1 MTVPRISRVSVF
13 VLGLMVLFV
22 ATVVTIALSLNA
34 ARRADKLRESEAQA
48 QRFVNGAEAAINR
61 SLLGV
66 DVLLASVDTLLDLSH
81 LKRSE
86 IDPERVERLIQ
97 NAMRQNLL
105 ISRLALIDP
114 QGNQIASSDLQP
126 PHNAMALP
134 GDFLNTVLNQTAAS
148 LVISAPTVS
157 FQSSELVLF
166 MGRYISLA
174 DGSRVLCV
182 AEVPIPQLTA
192 VLVQGADIEGMQAT
206 MERGDGELL
215 IATPN
220 PGKYRNTLLTPALN
234 QISSEALAHDALAR
248 LSQEPAIVVVRKTLY
263 RDIFISV
270 SIPID
275 SALQDWQREAQVVHA
290 SAIAMVLLILASAAL
305 ALWYLRRLARAQDSI
320 GRAKAALD
328 QALESMV
335 SGFVLLDAHNRVLN
349 WNRRFEQLHPWLE
362 GHVTEQMPFSVL
374 LERTAE
380 YLLTESS
387 PLQRRQWVAHRLV
400 LLDEVHEARQVTV
413 PDGTILEITE
423 RSTPDGGIVIVYQ
436 DVTRL
441 RRAIAEVELLAFY
454 DPLTGLPN
462 RRLLND
468 RLQQCIHASV
478 RSARHGAL
486 LFLDLDH
493 FKTLNDTA
501 GHEMGDRLLQQVA
514 QRLKTC
520 VREED
525 TVARLGGDEF
535 VVMLQNLSSDPME
548 AANKAQTVGESIL
561 SHLNKPYQLLQSE
574 YTSTCSIGAT
584 LFGTLHQDASE
595 LLKEADIA
603 MYQVKNAGRNGLC
616 FFDPGML
623 AAITARA
630 DMERDLRNAL
640 VTQQLLLYY
649 QVQTGEHG
657 RPIGAE
663 ALLRWQHPNL
673 GLVLPGQ
680 FIALAE
686 ETGLILS
693 IGEWVLRTACLQL
706 KAWEGTPAGSLQLA
720 VNVSARQFRNAGFVQ
735 QVEAIVL
742 QTGAQAHLLK
752 LELTE
757 SMVLD
762 NIADT
767 IRKMQQLR
775 ALGVNFS
782 LDDFGTGYSSLAYLT
797 QLPLDQLKIDQSFV
811 RNIGAQAGDS
821 AVIDTIISLARS
833 LNLEVIAEG
842 VETTEQRD
850 FLAQHGCTHC
860 QGYLFGRPIPIQDFE
875 VWLTAALCAYS
886 PAGLADGW
894 CETD

>member
-1 MTVPRISRVSVF
+1 MKLPRISRVSAF
-13 VLGLMVLFV
+13 VLGLIVLFV
-22 ATVVTIALSLNA
+22 LAVLFSAASLN
-34 ARRADKLRESEAQA
+34 RNLRTEALHNSQAQA
-48 QRFVNGAEAAINR
+48 ERYINGAEAAINR

-66 DVLLASVDTLLDLSH
+66 DVLLASVDTLLDLVH
-81 LKRSE
+81 TRSAD
-86 IDPERVERLIQ
+86 INPAQVDRLIQ
-97 NAMRQNLL
+97 SAMRQNLL
-105 ISRLALIDP
+105 VRRLFLLDTQGRQLSSSAANAPLALDP
-114 QGNQIASSDLQP
+114 VP
-126 PHNAMALP
+126 T
-134 GDFLNTVLNQTAAS
+134 DFLSDVLKQSTPS
-148 LVISAPTVS
+148 LVLSRPVVS

-166 MGRYISLA
+166 MGRYITLA
-174 DGSRVLCV
+174 DGGRVICV
-182 AEVPIPQLTA
+182 AEVPIPQLAA
-192 VLVQGADIEGMQAT
+192 VLVQGADIEGMQVT
-206 MERGDGELL
+206 MERGDGQLL
-215 IATPN
+215 IAN
-220 PGKYRNTLLTPALN
+220 PISGNSHQPGLSPPLN
-234 QISSEALAHDALAR
+234 QWPDGTAPSDALAR
-248 LSQEPAIVVVRKTLY
+248 LSREPAIVLLRKTLY
-263 RDIFISV
+263 RDLFISV
-270 SIPID
+270 SIPIAA
-275 SALQDWQREAQVVHA
+275 ALQDWQREVRFVDTGA
-290 SAIAMVLLILASAAL
+290 AIMVLLILASGVL
-305 ALWYLRRLARAQDSI
+305 ALWYLRRLARAQESI

-335 SGFVLLDAHNRVLN
+335 SGFVLLDPQNRVLN

-362 GHVTEQMPFSVL
+362 GRVLAQIAFSDL
-374 LERTAE
+374 LEHTAD
-380 YLLTESS
+380 YLMPQASS
-387 PLQRRQWVAHRLV
+387 AERRQWVAHRLV
-400 LLDEVHEARQVTV
+400 LLDEAHEARQVTM

-423 RSTPDGGIVIVYQ
+423 RATPDGGVVIVYQ

-441 RRAIAEVELLAFY
+441 RRAVAEVELLAFY

-468 RLQQCIHASV
+468 RLQQCILASV

-501 GHEMGDRLLQQVA
+501 GHEMGDQLLKQVA

-535 VVMLQNLSSDPME
+535 VVMLQNLSSDALE
-548 AANKAQTVGESIL
+548 AASKAQVVGDSIL
-561 SHLNKPYQLLQSE
+561 LHLNRPYQLLDSE

-584 LFGTLHQDASE
+584 LFGTLHQEASE

-603 MYQVKNAGRNGLC
+603 MYQVKNSGRNGLC
-616 FFDPGML
+616 FFDPDML

-630 DMERDLRNAL
+630 EMERDLRHAL
-640 VTQQLLLYY
+640 SSQQLLLHY
-649 QVQTGEHG
+649 QVQVAEHG

-663 ALLRWQHPNL
+663 VLLRWQHPVR
-673 GLVLPGQ
+673 GLVAPGQ

-693 IGEWVLRTACLQL
+693 IGEWVIRTACQQL
-706 KAWEGTPAGSLQLA
+706 KAWEGSAAAGLQLA

-742 QTGAQAHLLK
+742 ETGAQAHLLK

-767 IRKMQQLR
+767 IQKMQQLR
-775 ALGVNFS
+775 ALGVHFA

-811 RNIGAQAGDS
+811 RNIGLQAGDS

-842 VETTEQRD
+842 VETSAQRD
-850 FLAQHGCTHC
+850 FLAQHGCVHC
-860 QGYLFGRPIPIQDFE
+860 QGFLFGRPLPIGDFE
-875 VWLTAALCAYS
+875 TWLLPQRIAL
-886 PAGLADGW
+886 
-894 CETD
+894 

>member
-1 MTVPRISRVSVF
+1 MNLPRISRVSAF
-13 VLGLMVLFV
+13 VTGLIVLFV
-22 ATVVTIALSLNA
+22 VAVIGIAMSLNA
-34 ARRADKLRESEAQA
+34 TRRSDTLRDSEAQA
-48 QRFVNGAEAAINR
+48 QRFVNGAEAAVNR

-86 IDPERVERLIQ
+86 IDPVRVDRLVQ
-97 NAMRQNLL
+97 SAMRQNLL
-105 ISRLALIDP
+105 VSRMVLVDA
-114 QGNQIASSDLQP
+114 QGNTLTSSDL
-126 PHNAMALP
+126 NAARKPLALP
-134 GDFLNTVLNQTAAS
+134 SNFISEVLHQPASS
-148 LVISAPTVS
+148 LVISAPVVS
-157 FQSSELVLF
+157 FQSSELVLL
-166 MGRYISLA
+166 MGRYIALA
-174 DGSRVLCV
+174 DGTRVVCV
-182 AEVPIPQLTA
+182 AEVPIPQLTS

-206 MERGDGELL
+206 MERGSGELL
-215 IATPN
+215 IATPT
-220 PGKYRNTLLTPALN
+220 PGNYRNARLSPPLSRW
-234 QISSEALAHDALAR
+234 SSETTPTQALAR

-263 RDIFISV
+263 RDVFISV
-270 SIPID
+270 SIPIA
-275 SALQDWQREAQVVHA
+275 SALQEWQRQARFIDA
-290 SAIAMVLLILASAAL
+290 GAGAMALLILASGVL
-305 ALWYLRRLARAQDSI
+305 ALWYLRRLARAQVSI
-320 GRAKAALD
+320 GRAKSALD

-335 SGFVLLDAHNRVLN
+335 SGFVLLDGQNHVLN

-362 GHVTEQMPFSVL
+362 GRVRAQMPFSDL
-374 LERTAE
+374 LEQTA
-380 YLLTESS
+380 SHMM
-387 PLQRRQWVAHRLV
+387 PLGSLHERRKWVAHRLV
-400 LLDEVHEARQVTV
+400 LLDEQHDPRQVTM
-413 PDGTILEITE
+413 PNGTILEITE
-423 RSTPDGGIVIVYQ
+423 RATADGSVVIVYQ

-441 RRAIAEVELLAFY
+441 RRAVAEVELLAFY

-468 RLQQCIHASV
+468 RLQQCIHAST
-478 RSARHGAL
+478 RSGRHGVL

-501 GHEMGDRLLQQVA
+501 GHEMGDLLLKQVA

-535 VVMLQNLSSDPME
+535 VVMLQNLSSKPLE
-548 AANKAQTVGESIL
+548 AASKAQALGESIL
-561 SHLNKPYQLLQSE
+561 SRLNKPYQLLQSE

-584 LFGTLHQDASE
+584 LFGTVHQEASE

-603 MYQVKNAGRNGLC
+603 MYQVKNTGRNGLC
-616 FFDPGML
+616 FFDPDML

-630 DMERDLRNAL
+630 EMERDLRHAL
-640 VTQQLLLYY
+640 TSQQLLLYY
-649 QVQTGEHG
+649 QVQVAEQG
-657 RPIGAE
+657 RPVGAE
-663 ALLRWQHPNL
+663 VLLRWQHPSQ
-673 GLVLPGQ
+673 GLVAPGQ

-706 KAWEGTPAGSLQLA
+706 KAWEGTPAAELQLA
-720 VNVSARQFRNAGFVQ
+720 VNVSARQFRNANFVQ
-735 QVEAIVL
+735 QVETIVL
-742 QTGAQAHLLK
+742 ETGARAHLLK

-767 IRKMQQLR
+767 IQKMQQLR
-775 ALGVNFS
+775 ALGVHFS

-797 QLPLDQLKIDQSFV
+797 RLPLDQLKIDQSFV
-811 RNIGAQAGDS
+811 RNIGVQAGDS

-842 VETTEQRD
+842 VETVHQRD
-850 FLAQHGCTHC
+850 FLAQHGCVHC

-875 VWLTAALCAYS
+875 TWLIPLCTAL
-886 PAGLADGW
+886 
-894 CETD
+894 